1 MPLDSLFKIYESFG
15 AIAVKLPYGSP
26 ALYDAESLEAERDG
40 DYIHLK
46 DSYTGAYI
54 FYNVL
59 FSRIRNKAGNG
70 YAGTSA
76 GLKVVLDSLLDDD
89 DPSSIVKTAT
99 FDQVLSPISAL
110 LKTDVAA
117 EKSVQ
122 FSATG
127 GKLDVQ
133 ENKVQMKQG
142 LSEVKIEGGTTTLSV
157 KSNTANTQGQ
167 SAEAI
172 KIIGKSDSQD
182 STVDVK
188 GQLKV
193 SQAPLSVWKFTAS
206 SGVAQEVNNISVNG
220 NDSEL
225 ELPDST
231 LDGSISN
238 GLIQG
243 SVSIG
248 DQDNTRGT
256 GQRNYICIGGLSTGA
271 TVKVDASIKTHL
283 TQPCVLRVDCDRV
296 LQSAFEVSVS
306 STGVVTSFITKTF
319 NVTNFSDL
327 KVYYDIDTTGTGTI
341 NFLDIEVT
349 IS

>member
-1 MPLDSLFKIYESFG
+1 M
-15 AIAVKLPYGSP
+15 
-26 ALYDAESLEAERDG
+26 
-40 DYIHLK
+40 
-46 DSYTGAYI
+46 
-54 FYNVL
+54 
-59 FSRIRNKAGNG
+59 
-70 YAGTSA
+70 
-76 GLKVVLDSLLDDD
+76 
-89 DPSSIVKTAT
+89 
-99 FDQVLSPISAL
+99 
-110 LKTDVAA
+110 
-117 EKSVQ
+117 
-122 FSATG
+122 
-127 GKLDVQ
+127 
-133 ENKVQMKQG
+133 
-142 LSEVKIEGGTTTLSV
+142 
-157 KSNTANTQGQ
+157 
-167 SAEAI
+167 
-172 KIIGKSDSQD
+172 
-182 STVDVK
+182 
-188 GQLKV
+188 
-193 SQAPLSVWKFTAS
+193 
-206 SGVAQEVNNISVNG
+206 
-220 NDSEL
+220 
-225 ELPDST
+225 PDST